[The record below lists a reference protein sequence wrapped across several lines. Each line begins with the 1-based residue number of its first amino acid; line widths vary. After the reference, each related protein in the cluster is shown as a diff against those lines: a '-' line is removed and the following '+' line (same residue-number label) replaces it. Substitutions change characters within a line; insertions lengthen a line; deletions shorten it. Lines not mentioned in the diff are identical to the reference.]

1 MDDLISVI
9 VPVYNV
15 ENYIAQCI
23 ESVIKQTYTKFEII
37 LVNDG
42 SKDNSG
48 KICDEY
54 ALKDERIKVIHK
66 ENAGVSS
73 ARNVG
78 IKQSKGQWITFIDSD
93 DWVEENYLEVLLNL
107 AKSENADI
115 SICGYNRVSKERIE
129 KINASGKNEIYDSQE
144 YLIKSLNPQIG
155 LGFSHMKLIKKS
167 IIKDI
172 EFNDNLAVAEDAFF
186 NIQLSKNVNKA
197 VHLMQPLYNYRNNSN
212 SLVKKY
218 DADYANKY
226 LHSMKITKK
235 YLFDNYTEEII
246 RKNYYNFVA
255 YHIMLIA
262 VNYCYHPD
270 NPQKNRKKLLDEV
283 CNYEGF
289 KEELEKSN
297 YENISITRKITLFTL
312 KHKLY
317 WITELICKYRQMQ
330 NRK

>member
-1 MDDLISVI
+1 
-9 VPVYNV
+9 
-15 ENYIAQCI
+15 
-23 ESVIKQTYTKFEII
+23 
-37 LVNDG
+37 
-42 SKDNSG
+42 
-48 KICDEY
+48 
-54 ALKDERIKVIHK
+54 
-66 ENAGVSS
+66 
-73 ARNVG
+73 
-78 IKQSKGQWITFIDSD
+78 
-93 DWVEENYLEVLLNL
+93 
-107 AKSENADI
+107 
-115 SICGYNRVSKERIE
+115 
-129 KINASGKNEIYDSQE
+129 
-144 YLIKSLNPQIG
+144 
-155 LGFSHMKLIKKS
+155 MKLIKKS
-167 IIKDI
+167 IIKDN

-186 NIQLSKNVNKA
+186 NIQISKNVHKA
-197 VHLMQPLYNYRNNSN
+197 VHLMKPLYNYRNNSN

-226 LHSMKITKK
+226 LYSMKVTKK
-235 YLFDNYTEEII
+235 YLFDHYSEEII

-289 KEELEKSN
+289 KEELKRCN
-297 YENISITRKITLFTL
+297 YENISTTRKITLFTL